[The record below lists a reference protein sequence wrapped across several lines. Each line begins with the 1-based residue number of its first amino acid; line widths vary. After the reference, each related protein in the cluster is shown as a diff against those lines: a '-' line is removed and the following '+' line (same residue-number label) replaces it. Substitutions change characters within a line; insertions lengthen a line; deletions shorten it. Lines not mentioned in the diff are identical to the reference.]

1 MTEFRSLI
9 DATRVVRRR
18 TLVNNL
24 LHYWNRCL
32 AWSLAGVLLATA
44 LLSLHAVLISAA
56 MLVAVAAVI
65 GIVAAWRSRP
75 SAYEAA
81 CRLDAAAGLHDRLST
96 ALHFATVDAPDEMV
110 RHQRRDALGRL
121 SQADPRALFTLQL
134 PAASGRTAALALAVA
149 GLLAYRVNHMPP
161 LLAVSEQVAQ
171 TRLARAILTPRPPE
185 KEKKFRE
192 RLVLSDEREAED
204 ADLSERAGLD
214 EVSDPEAQKGDTS
227 SSEPG
232 EASTSSEDQANSEE
246 GESGEAEPNGASE
259 DADPQAQKDVGR
271 EPANGQTGDESEP
284 GATPQQDKSSSSS
297 LAQKIKEALKDLLAK
312 ATGQTPKG
320 QQNDKNVPSPPGNE
334 PLQSQNSQQQNSQAP
349 GARPT
354 KSPQPDDTTKAK
366 ASGASPPMAGQ
377 QGEGNAPNGKDSGI
391 SQMSKNPTL
400 ETHPTADIVSLAA
413 TKFRGQASVLT
424 TAQAGTALVPLRD
437 ASAPPTA
444 TTDGAEQR
452 DVPLRYRSYLQQYFN
467 HPDPNHPDKVQ
478 R

>member
-134 PAASGRTAALALAVA
+134 PAAAGRTAALALAVA

-246 GESGEAEPNGASE
+246 
-259 DADPQAQKDVGR
+259 
-271 EPANGQTGDESEP
+271 
-284 GATPQQDKSSSSS
+284 
-297 LAQKIKEALKDLLAK
+297 
-312 ATGQTPKG
+312 
-320 QQNDKNVPSPPGNE
+320 
-334 PLQSQNSQQQNSQAP
+334 
-349 GARPT
+349 
-354 KSPQPDDTTKAK
+354 
-366 ASGASPPMAGQ
+366 
-377 QGEGNAPNGKDSGI
+377 
-391 SQMSKNPTL
+391 
-400 ETHPTADIVSLAA
+400 
-413 TKFRGQASVLT
+413 
-424 TAQAGTALVPLRD
+424 
-437 ASAPPTA
+437 
-444 TTDGAEQR
+444 
-452 DVPLRYRSYLQQYFN
+452 
-467 HPDPNHPDKVQ
+467 
-478 R
+478 